1 LSGAAALAA
10 PRVPHSLPWRGLLIP
25 VGRVLIVVALLA
37 AWEWASG
44 WVVPRMWASSPSA
57 IWAVLSRWVGD
68 GSLWRHLGATGLA
81 ASLGYL
87 AGAALG
93 VACGLALG
101 LLPWVERVLA
111 PFLGALYALPKVAL
125 APLFVITLGIG
136 LESKV
141 VLVAA
146 TVFFLVLYGTLDGL
160 RDADRD
166 LATGLELMGAG
177 RAEVVRLALLPA
189 TLPWIFTSL
198 RLAVRYAF
206 TAAILGELIA
216 SNEGLGY
223 LIESSAGR
231 FNTAGV
237 FAAVAVLVMLS
248 VAITEALSRT
258 ERWGLRRRDK

>member
-1 LSGAAALAA
+1 MPPPPS
-10 PRVPHSLPWRGLLIP
+10 RVPWRRLLVPAGRLLIA
-25 VGRVLIVVALLA
+25 LALLA

-44 WVVPRMWASSPSA
+44 RLVPKVWISSPSA
-57 IWAVLSRWVGD
+57 VWAVLGGWIAD

-81 ASLGYL
+81 AAIGYA
-87 AGAALG
+87 AGAAAG
-93 VACGLALG
+93 VGAGLALG
-101 LLPWVERVLA
+101 LLPWLDRVLA

-136 LESKV
+136 IESKV

-166 LATGLELMGAG
+166 LAVQLELMGAQHD
-177 RAEVVRLALLPA
+177 ETVRLALLPA

-231 FNTAGV
+231 FNTASV
-237 FAAVAVLVMLS
+237 FAAVAVLVVLS

-258 ERWGLRRRDK
+258 EQWGLRWRKP